1 MAWGRQKK
9 IALEAAFAS
18 FLKRAQ
24 SNVGGFYE
32 VTSTGRPV
40 TFIRPL
46 NCPFV
51 RIQDMRDGSK
61 TNALFGD
68 LVPLNEMQVLAYM
81 TWNEEDEKNI
91 QAQERIEKG
100 PETISTLPDEPQE
113 PGDAGFLR

>member
-1 MAWGRQKK
+1 VRRYKNK
-9 IALEAAFAS
+9 IVFEAAFAS

-46 NCPFV
+46 RLPFV
-51 RIQDMRDGSK
+51 RVQDMRDNSK
-61 TNALFGD
+61 TNVHFEELT
-68 LVPLNEMQVLAYM
+68 PLNEMQVLGYM
-81 TWNEEDEKNI
+81 TWDEEDEKKL
-91 QAQERIEKG
+91 QAQERTEKG
-100 PETISTLPDEPQE
+100 PETVWTLPDEPQE